1 MNAKNIKTPY
11 AFSRNPIIITDNTG
25 ADVWEYGMP
34 GAEFEIL
41 AGSAGTAIYTGRFT
55 PPLSVDI
62 SEIVDAYFPYLAEP
76 EGAMS
81 LVQVEDEQML
91 AEREITFNAQV
102 GEGDVETL
110 KLTVLPGGI
119 STQNFT
125 RLALTGTDVF
135 ASRFLSLNRNFLFTT
150 RSSGET
156 VVVRE
161 TELMPL
167 YFLSEQPESIVIKS
181 MTHDLSTTLN
191 IEAPGVY
198 VINFEEIRREF
209 FNSSGMIVNAF
220 QIYREGEPACRVLIS
235 RSEASKNRYL
245 LKFRNSFG
253 VFEMLEVTGIGT
265 FSGKIADEDDSSYQ
279 EYLPATGIYSGR
291 RERMA
296 MEMAV
301 DVESGVRSADEMRF
315 LLDMIASDEVYLL
328 GYSPAEV
335 RVIPS
340 VESLSMPVRFESPQ
354 SVKVKLMFADEESNI
369 MPDISNASD
378 FGHKRIFDNKFNSKF
393 N

>member
-1 MNAKNIKTPY
+1 MNAKNIKTSY

-25 ADVWEYGMP
+25 ADVWEYGMT

-41 AGSAGTAIYTGRFT
+41 AGSAEKAIYTGRFT

-62 SEIVDAYFPYLAEP
+62 SEIVDAYFPYLPEP
-76 EGAMS
+76 DGALP
-81 LVQVEDEQML
+81 LVQIEDEQAL
-91 AEREITFNAQV
+91 AERRITFNAQV

-110 KLTVLPGGI
+110 KLTILPGGI

-125 RLALTGTDVF
+125 RLALTGADVF
-135 ASRFLSLNRNFLFTT
+135 AFRFLSLNRNFLFTT

-167 YFLSEQPESIVIKS
+167 YFLSEQPESIVVKS
-181 MTHDLSTTLN
+181 LTQDLSTTLTV
-191 IEAPGVY
+191 EAPGIY
-198 VINFEEIRREF
+198 AINFGEIRRGF
-209 FNSSGMIVNAF
+209 FISSGKIVNAF
-220 QIYREGEPACRVLIS
+220 RIYREGEPACRVLIA

-253 VFEMLEVTGIGT
+253 VFEMLEVTGAGT
-265 FSGKIADEDDSSYQ
+265 FSGKISDEDDSSYR
-279 EYLPATGIYSGR
+279 EYLPVTGIYSGR
-291 RERMA
+291 RERMPA
-296 MEMAV
+296 EMAV
-301 DVESGVRSADEMRF
+301 EVDSGVRSSDEMRF
-315 LLDMIASDEVYLL
+315 LLDMLASDEVYML
-328 GYSPAEV
+328 GYSQTEV

-340 VESLSMPVRFESPQ
+340 VESFSMPMRFETPQ
-354 SVKVKLMFADEESNI
+354 SVKVKLTFADEESNI

-378 FGHKRIFDNKFNSKF
+378 FGHKRIFDNKFDSKF